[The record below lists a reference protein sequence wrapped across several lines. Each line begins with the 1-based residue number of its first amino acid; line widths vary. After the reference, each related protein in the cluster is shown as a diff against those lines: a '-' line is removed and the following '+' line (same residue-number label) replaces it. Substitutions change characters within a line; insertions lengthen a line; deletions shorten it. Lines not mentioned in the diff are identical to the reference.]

1 MGDADTADM
10 NPYFWGPCLA
20 SKGSQQANK
29 IYRLLADSED
39 LGGELGREGWES
51 GLKFS
56 FILGGARDQTQD
68 LVHTTQVLC
77 YWAIVPAPSLCF
89 EIE

>member
-39 LGGELGREGWES
+39 LGGELSREG
-51 GLKFS
+51 GLREWSKI
-56 FILGGARDQTQD
+56 FIYFGG
-68 LVHTTQVLC
+68 C
-77 YWAIVPAPSLCF
+77 
-89 EIE
+89 